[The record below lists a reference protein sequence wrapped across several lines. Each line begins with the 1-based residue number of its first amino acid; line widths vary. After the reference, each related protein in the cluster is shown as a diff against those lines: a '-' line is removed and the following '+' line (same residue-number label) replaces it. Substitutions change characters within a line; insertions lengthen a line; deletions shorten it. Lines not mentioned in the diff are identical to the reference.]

1 MLMLDADTV
10 LNKLPF
16 TTLVDEL
23 AEMHLKP
30 IGLIDEMRVESEDT
44 NQNINHFYIR
54 TGWQQEEALGAK
66 GRPWHQRD
74 THFLEQQ
81 VSHIDVIVEVFT

>member
-23 AEMHLKP
+23 ADMHQKP
-30 IGLIDEMRVESEDT
+30 IGLVDEIRMESVDADK
-44 NQNINHFYIR
+44 NINHFYIR
-54 TGWQQEEALGAK
+54 TGWQEEEAVGAK
-66 GRPWHQRD
+66 
-74 THFLEQQ
+74 
-81 VSHIDVIVEVFT
+81 VITVFPRNNV